1 MLKCMLKFVCVDGLP
16 GKRPERAM
24 QTITRP
30 LAKMNPK
37 AVANVAGMEI
47 WLNCVELKVVDC
59 YLLGINILIIEV
71 E

>member
-1 MLKCMLKFVCVDGLP
+1 
-16 GKRPERAM
+16 M